1 MLANLLFAS
10 AFLVPVNY
18 LLVPR
23 SFFICFC
30 KSCIQGEARKKQ
42 SEKSKFLRPT
52 FPSNIASREKGAKER
67 RSKEKIHAAG
77 NFRRKTFRPRWGEAI
92 IGWTIFIKSDF
103 MLSYIALDGA
113 RWACLASGWVDT
125 HLLIFGG
132 RLILMWFEFRSHSY

>member
-1 MLANLLFAS
+1 MLANLFICICFFSSSQLS
-10 AFLVPVNY
+10 AG
-18 LLVPR
+18 PR